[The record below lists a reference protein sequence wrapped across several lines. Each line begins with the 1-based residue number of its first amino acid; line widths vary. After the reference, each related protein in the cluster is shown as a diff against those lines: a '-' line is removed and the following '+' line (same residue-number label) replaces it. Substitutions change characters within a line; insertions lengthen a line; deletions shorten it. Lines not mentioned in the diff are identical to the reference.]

1 MSQLSEQFSKA
12 IEQALAGMKG
22 NSISWDLV
30 LGLLQSNFNLDKSEV
45 NISKVSSVGMNYANR
60 LKQRGFSAEI
70 KVGIIV
76 AKGVPLTQQ
85 IIASIGKQIPEP
97 KWPLLIFQD
106 DANGKFLVTDFVPGV
121 VENNEIESQ
130 LNEIWTGVE
139 THSREK
145 FWGNKMILS
154 SKNTASNSD
163 RASEYISLLA
173 FRKNLVLEGVPG
185 TGKSFAVREI
195 VEGWK
200 GVTGRDLAPPHVIV
214 LHPSSSYEDLVEG
227 LRPNVEV
234 KAGSDFVAY
243 PPLNGEGSF
252 HPQLGRFTQIC
263 QRAAQNPEV
272 DYLLVMDELNRAN
285 VPKVLGELM
294 LVIDRTKR
302 AKWNGSSWTAP
313 EESAVLL
320 TYSGVKFWVPDNL
333 HILGT
338 MNTTD
343 RSVAALDSALRR
355 RFDFM
360 RVEPMSPEDIKAALG
375 DDIDDFLLTV
385 IELWAGVNQTI
396 LRPMIGPDAM
406 LGHSYIFELAE
417 LLSKTQDL
425 PSGLKLAFLEYSFIP
440 QIVESIMM
448 SGRET
453 EIFGV
458 ADSKRPQAI
467 QDLDSLLSEFGK
479 TIRLVGDGLN
489 QRVVIVNEND
499 LDDYGFQ
506 QDLLSN
512 D

>member
-1 MSQLSEQFSKA
+1 
-12 IEQALAGMKG
+12 
-22 NSISWDLV
+22 
-30 LGLLQSNFNLDKSEV
+30 
-45 NISKVSSVGMNYANR
+45 MNYVNR
-60 LKQRGFSAEI
+60 LQQSGFSAEI
-70 KVGIIV
+70 KLGIIV

-85 IIASIGKQIPEP
+85 IITSIGKQIAEP
-97 KWPLLIFQD
+97 KWALLIFQD
-106 DANGKFLVTDFVPGV
+106 DPNGNYQVTDFVPGV
-121 VENNEIESQ
+121 IENNNIESQ
-130 LNEIWTGVE
+130 LSEIWPGVK

-145 FWGNKMILS
+145 FWGNKMNLGPI
-154 SKNTASNSD
+154 NTASNSGS
-163 RASEYISLLA
+163 ANEYISLLA

-200 GVTGRDLAPPHVIV
+200 SVTGREIAPPHVIV
-214 LHPSSSYEDLVEG
+214 LHPSSSYEDLIEG
-227 LRPNVEV
+227 LRPSVEV
-234 KAGSDFVAY
+234 KAGSDFVEY
-243 PPLNGEGSF
+243 PTLNSEGSF

-263 QRAAQNPEV
+263 QVAAQNPDI

-385 IELWAGVNQTI
+385 IELWASVNQTI

>member
-22 NSISWDLV
+22 NSISWDSV
-30 LGLLQSNFNLDKSEV
+30 LGLLQSNFNLNKSDI
-45 NISKVSSVGMNYANR
+45 NISKVSSWPMNYVNR

-70 KVGIIV
+70 KLGIIV
-76 AKGVPLTQQ
+76 AQGVPLTQQ
-85 IIASIGKQIPEP
+85 VISSIREQIPTP
-97 KWPLLIFQD
+97 VWPLLIFQD

-130 LNEIWTGVE
+130 LNQIWLGVE

-145 FWGNKMILS
+145 FWGNKMTLG

-163 RASEYISLLA
+163 KANEYISLLA

-234 KAGSDFVAY
+234 KAGSDFVEY
-243 PPLNGEGSF
+243 PTLNGEGSF

-263 QRAAQNPEV
+263 QAAAQNPEV

-320 TYSGVKFWVPDNL
+320 TYSGE
-333 HILGT
+333 
-338 MNTTD
+338 
-343 RSVAALDSALRR
+343 R
-355 RFDFM
+355 
-360 RVEPMSPEDIKAALG
+360 
-375 DDIDDFLLTV
+375 
-385 IELWAGVNQTI
+385 
-396 LRPMIGPDAM
+396 
-406 LGHSYIFELAE
+406 
-417 LLSKTQDL
+417 
-425 PSGLKLAFLEYSFIP
+425 
-440 QIVESIMM
+440 
-448 SGRET
+448 
-453 EIFGV
+453 
-458 ADSKRPQAI
+458 
-467 QDLDSLLSEFGK
+467 
-479 TIRLVGDGLN
+479 
-489 QRVVIVNEND
+489 
-499 LDDYGFQ
+499 
-506 QDLLSN
+506 
-512 D
+512 